1 MKITKKHQELLE
13 RVKSCV
19 TNRNIWR
26 YMLSEVIF
34 EIKQAFPRFTWVGFY
49 LVDGEELS
57 LETFLGKPTEH
68 VRIPLD
74 KGICGASASSK
85 KTMLIKDVK
94 NDDRYISCDIAVKSE
109 LVVPMIYNNQVIGV
123 LDIDSH
129 YRNAFTENECQL
141 LEEIT
146 KWVADAFP
154 GFRKK

>member
-1 MKITKKHQELLE
+1 MNVMKKHQEFLD

-34 EIKQAFPRFTWVGFY
+34 EIKQAFPRYAWVGFY
-49 LVDGEELS
+49 LVDNEELV

-74 KGICGASASSK
+74 KGICGASASLK
-85 KTMLIKDVK
+85 QTMLIKDVK
-94 NDDRYISCDIAVKSE
+94 KDERYISCDIDVKSE
-109 LVVPMIYNNQVIGV
+109 LVIPMIYDHQVIGV
-123 LDIDSH
+123 LDIDSN
-129 YRNAFTENECQL
+129 YRNVFTEYECKL
-141 LEEIT
+141 LEEIV